1 MVMFCTDDCHPDDFV
16 RGHINL
22 IVKRALADG
31 YDLWDVLQ
39 AASVN
44 AQKHYNQN
52 WGLLQAGDP
61 ATFITVDRI
70 TPNFRVEMT
79 VIRGEEVF
87 NYNASLP
94 SRHDLDDHILDF
106 DFPNNFV
113 ATPISEK
120 DIDIDL
126 KPGDTVHVIHA
137 SDGSLLTD
145 HEEVVLTGN
154 PLFDSRYPWT
164 EVQKI
169 VVYNR
174 YVPSVKPVVGLV
186 SRTEPLP
193 GRWLTTVIISS
204 PSVLTMY
211 SWCVPSTVLSRCT
224 VDKWW
229 SVLRGCSIS
238 RYP

>member
-1 MVMFCTDDCHPDDFV
+1 LTAKLPLFRKKKLILQKIRFV
-16 RGHINL
+16 RHI
-22 IVKRALADG
+22 ISDLADG

-113 ATPISEK
+113 PARHSRHQDYRP
-120 DIDIDL
+120 
-126 KPGDTVHVIHA
+126 PPHGYPIHA
-137 SDGSLLTD
+137 AALRAQG
-145 HEEVVLTGN
+145 GQA
-154 PLFDSRYPWT
+154 PLRS
-164 EVQKI
+164 
-169 VVYNR
+169 
-174 YVPSVKPVVGLV
+174 
-186 SRTEPLP
+186 
-193 GRWLTTVIISS
+193 
-204 PSVLTMY
+204 
-211 SWCVPSTVLSRCT
+211 
-224 VDKWW
+224 
-229 SVLRGCSIS
+229 
-238 RYP
+238 

>member
-61 ATFITVDRI
+61 
-70 TPNFRVEMT
+70 
-79 VIRGEEVF
+79 
-87 NYNASLP
+87 
-94 SRHDLDDHILDF
+94 
-106 DFPNNFV
+106 
-113 ATPISEK
+113 
-120 DIDIDL
+120 
-126 KPGDTVHVIHA
+126 VHVIHA

-174 YVPSVKPVVGLV
+174 YVPGAKPVVGLV
-186 SRTEPLP
+186 RGFDLKD
-193 GRWLTTVIISS
+193 GAIAR
-204 PSVLTMY
+204 SVAHDCHNIVATMY
-211 SWCVPSTVLSRCT
+211 SERVPMRNMPPQMPRPLLT
-224 VDKWW
+224 
-229 SVLRGCSIS
+229 
-238 RYP
+238 